1 MGYKITIDG
10 PSGSGKGFIASE
22 ISKRL
27 NLLNID
33 TGAMYRA
40 FGLYCIENGIDLE
53 NEEQVEF
60 ALNNTKITFKPDLDV
75 LRIYLNDED
84 VSGRIR
90 TEQVGMLAS
99 KVSAIPVVRKYMVE
113 KQREIAGENNVIM
126 EGRDI
131 GSVVFP
137 NAELKIFLT
146 ASKEIRATRRL
157 NDLLN
162 KGMKVTYEEVLED
175 ITKRDESDIN
185 KKISPLI
192 KTDDMIELDTTLL
205 SKEQVINE
213 VLRLVVKKGLVDFK
227 DV

>member
-27 NLLNID
+27 NSLNID